1 MFFVFVYL
9 FFSIIII
16 IIFYEFARSSRE
28 IFGVGCSCLDG
39 MACSTN
45 KSGLLLLVNDSH
57 FLAFLIL
64 PYYKLVVFLAL
75 VFFFFFFCD
84 DHYTIYI

>member
-1 MFFVFVYL
+1 MFVYL
-9 FFSIIII
+9 FFSIIIIIII

-75 VFFFFFFCD
+75 FFFVMIITL
-84 DHYTIYI
+84 YIYI